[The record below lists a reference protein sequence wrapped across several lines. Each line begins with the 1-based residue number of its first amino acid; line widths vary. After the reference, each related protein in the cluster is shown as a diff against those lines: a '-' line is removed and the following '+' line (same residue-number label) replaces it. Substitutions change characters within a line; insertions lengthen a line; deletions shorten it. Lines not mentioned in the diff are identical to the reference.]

1 VTFDVHALA
10 EGEDVVLVVANAR
23 GAGLPEPAIAMAI
36 ACLEAALGGVA
47 ERSGAIFTLRRPA
60 EAIVRA
66 LLPDAGARAPGT
78 ASVRWSA
85 LAADGGTWVLHAG
98 KDADSSAPT
107 EDALRAREVAALL
120 ITADQALSQGDTESA
135 RTQYIDALERA
146 PRHAEIA
153 SRVVDIDARMPSRAE
168 AALATLVESRARAEG
183 AGGIAVGLV
192 AGQLLT
198 QVGDVDA
205 AVASFER
212 AGETETAPALSGR
225 AFELAARASRDVEAA
240 ARWLDRAL
248 ARAPRSTRARWHR
261 VDARLALGRLE
272 DALADVEHLEALA
285 RGTRAKY
292 GVWLRAGRA
301 WATAG
306 LGAHAGAIF
315 ERALR
320 YAPEEPSALA
330 GLGAALVGEGRAAR
344 GVSLLDRAL
353 AVARMRGE
361 ADSPI
366 VLQLARALAE
376 HLDDLPTAIA
386 HVSSVPAG
394 AVEAPVAR
402 GLEGRW
408 RGKLGDFAGAALAFA
423 RLRDLAAS
431 LAPSSDGAASEPLVG
446 FLLEAAALERDT
458 RRDVLAA
465 QRHLAG
471 ALRLS
476 PHHPEARRAYREAG
490 ALVLRGADTGARE
503 QDEPRETREAA
514 LELAPSPLHLEP
526 LEFAQAVGPQSLAL
540 RVDVGMDLALP
551 DEDAEQAAL
560 ADELTRRLREAPH
573 DDSVAD
579 RLSAVLEDLG
589 RAHEL
594 VALLTGRLED
604 ASPDRRSELARR
616 ARAIFERMARRADS
630 ADRKDDASLYRDA
643 LEAVD
648 GML

>member
-1 VTFDVHALA
+1 MTFRQRNRAPRADRSGHPRAPTSSSPAPPLALRLAIGREGIGLELAEPAAIGCVRIVELSTALPGMRFPVDVSGGVTRFRHRRGELQLLRVEIAGADVERWMAPRLRGLVGTRTPDVWIEVGRARSTVCVAAMTEPEESARTATTTEPERGDAAIVTFDVHALA

-272 DALADVEHLEALA
+272 DALADV
-285 RGTRAKY
+285 
-292 GVWLRAGRA
+292 
-301 WATAG
+301 
-306 LGAHAGAIF
+306 
-315 ERALR
+315 
-320 YAPEEPSALA
+320 
-330 GLGAALVGEGRAAR
+330 
-344 GVSLLDRAL
+344 
-353 AVARMRGE
+353 
-361 ADSPI
+361 
-366 VLQLARALAE
+366 
-376 HLDDLPTAIA
+376 
-386 HVSSVPAG
+386 
-394 AVEAPVAR
+394 
-402 GLEGRW
+402 
-408 RGKLGDFAGAALAFA
+408 
-423 RLRDLAAS
+423 
-431 LAPSSDGAASEPLVG
+431 
-446 FLLEAAALERDT
+446 
-458 RRDVLAA
+458 
-465 QRHLAG
+465 
-471 ALRLS
+471 
-476 PHHPEARRAYREAG
+476 
-490 ALVLRGADTGARE
+490 
-503 QDEPRETREAA
+503 
-514 LELAPSPLHLEP
+514 
-526 LEFAQAVGPQSLAL
+526 
-540 RVDVGMDLALP
+540 
-551 DEDAEQAAL
+551 
-560 ADELTRRLREAPH
+560 
-573 DDSVAD
+573 
-579 RLSAVLEDLG
+579 
-589 RAHEL
+589 
-594 VALLTGRLED
+594 
-604 ASPDRRSELARR
+604 
-616 ARAIFERMARRADS
+616 
-630 ADRKDDASLYRDA
+630 
-643 LEAVD
+643 
-648 GML
+648 